1 VGIDFRARD
10 TIHKVTAKFVRV
22 FLPDVKKP
30 YNLRAGLWFED
41 SVNAPVKA
49 RIIAVNEPKNIK
61 AIVPAGLAA
70 GTDYTLKFV
79 TQAPGR
85 GGGTLLKNLRNVCSD
100 FKLTALG

>member
-10 TIHKVTAKFVRV
+10 TLHKVTAKFVRV

-41 SVNAPVKA
+41 GVKA
-49 RIIAVNEPKNIK
+49 RIIAVNGPKNTK

-70 GTDYTLKFV
+70 GTDYTLKVV

-100 FKLTALG
+100 FKLTALV